1 MKVAVELPGSAI
13 GWAGILWFGLLQG
26 SAWSQVVVTNGL
38 SHFHRGPSQEGGYI
52 ELWNPT
58 PERQTAILIR
68 DSLLG
73 PLNDLQIASEVPIP
87 PEARV
92 RVNYQW
98 LREDSSSQGVRVFV
112 STAAHRAAAPEV
124 QAGRIL
130 VKLSTRYAVDLYRG
144 QLCEELD
151 LLWSDR
157 GIRVTNQSKDFWAGS
172 CYAIRNGERHG
183 RSLAGGVLRPGDSRV
198 WQLPEDSEG
207 AWLENVDGVVVAS
220 RRP

>member
-1 MKVAVELPGSAI
+1 MKIDAEFPGSAL
-13 GWAGILWFGLLQG
+13 GWAGILWIGLIQG

-38 SHFHRGPSQEGGYI
+38 SHFHRGPSQEAGYI

-58 PERQTAILIR
+58 LERQTAILLL

-73 PLNDLQIASEVPIP
+73 PMNDLQIASEVPIG

-98 LREDSSSQGVRVFV
+98 LREDSSSQGVRIFV
-112 STAAHRAAAPEV
+112 STAAQAAAPEV
-124 QAGRIL
+124 QAGRVL
-130 VKLSTRYAVDLYRG
+130 VQISTRYAVDLYRG

-151 LLWSDR
+151 LKWTDL

-183 RSLAGGVLRPGDSRV
+183 RRLAGGVLRPGDSRV

-207 AWLENVDGVVVAS
+207 AWLENVDGVIIAS

>member
-1 MKVAVELPGSAI
+1 MNFPAQPLVGPGFFGLVCFKGPPGVRSWSPTGSATLI
-13 GWAGILWFGLLQG
+13 AD
-26 SAWSQVVVTNGL
+26 
-38 SHFHRGPSQEGGYI
+38 
-52 ELWNPT
+52 PT

-73 PLNDLQIASEVPIP
+73 PMNDLQIASEVPIP

-92 RVNYQW
+92 RVNYRW

-207 AWLENVDGVVVAS
+207 AWLENVDGVIVAS

>member
-1 MKVAVELPGSAI
+1 MKIGAEFPGSAT

-38 SHFHRGPSQEGGYI
+38 SHFQRGSSQEVGYI
-52 ELWNPT
+52 ELWNPSQ
-58 PERQTAILIR
+58 ERHTALLIL

-73 PLNDLQIASEVPIP
+73 PMNDLQIASEVPIP
-87 PEARV
+87 PETRV
-92 RVNYQW
+92 RVNYRW
-98 LREDSSSQGVRVFV
+98 LSEDSSSQGVRIFV
-112 STAAHRAAAPEV
+112 STAAQAAAPEV
-124 QAGRIL
+124 QAGRVL
-130 VKLSTRYAVDLYRG
+130 VQISTRYAVDLYRG

-151 LLWSDR
+151 LVWSDR

-172 CYAIRNGERHG
+172 CYAIRNGERYG
-183 RSLAGGVLRPGDSRV
+183 RSLSGGVLRPGDSRV

-207 AWLENVDGVVVAS
+207 AWLENTDGVIVAS

>member
-1 MKVAVELPGSAI
+1 MKGDAEFPGSAI

-26 SAWSQVVVTNGL
+26 TAWSQVVVTNGL
-38 SHFHRGPSQEGGYI
+38 SHFHRGSTQEAGHI
-52 ELWNPT
+52 EHH
-58 PERQTAILIR
+58 TALLIL

-73 PLNDLQIASEVPIP
+73 PINDLQIASEVPIP
-87 PEARV
+87 PETRV
-92 RVNYQW
+92 RVNYRW
-98 LREDSSSQGVRVFV
+98 LSEDSSSQGVRIFV
-112 STAAHRAAAPEV
+112 STAAHAAAPEV
-124 QAGRIL
+124 QAGR
-130 VKLSTRYAVDLYRG
+130 VQVQLSTRYAVDLYRG

-151 LLWSDR
+151 LVWSDR

-183 RSLAGGVLRPGDSRV
+183 RRLAGGVLRPGDSRV

-207 AWLENVDGVVVAS
+207 AWLENVDGVIVAS

>member
-1 MKVAVELPGSAI
+1 MKGDAEFPGSAI

-26 SAWSQVVVTNGL
+26 TAWSQVVVTNGL
-38 SHFHRGPSQEGGYI
+38 SHFHRGSTQEAGHI
-52 ELWNPT
+52 VLWNPT
-58 PERQTAILIR
+58 QEHHTALLIL

-73 PLNDLQIASEVPIP
+73 PINDLQIASEVPIP
-87 PEARV
+87 PETRV
-92 RVNYQW
+92 RVNYRW
-98 LREDSSSQGVRVFV
+98 LSEDSSSQGVRIFV
-112 STAAHRAAAPEV
+112 STAAHAAAPEV
-124 QAGRIL
+124 QAGR
-130 VKLSTRYAVDLYRG
+130 VQVQLSTRYAVDLYRG

-151 LLWSDR
+151 LVWSDR

-183 RSLAGGVLRPGDSRV
+183 RRLAGGVLRPGDSRV

-207 AWLENVDGVVVAS
+207 AWLENVDGVIVAS

>member
-1 MKVAVELPGSAI
+1 MKFVTEFPGSAI

-38 SHFHRGPSQEGGYI
+38 SHFHRGSSQEAGHI

-58 PERQTAILIR
+58 QERQTALLIL

-73 PLNDLQIASEVPIP
+73 PMRDLQIASEVPIP
-87 PEARV
+87 PETRV
-92 RVNYQW
+92 RVNYRW
-98 LREDSSSQGVRVFV
+98 LSEDSSSQGVRIFV
-112 STAAHRAAAPEV
+112 STAAQAAMPEV
-124 QAGRIL
+124 QAGRVL
-130 VKLSTRYAVDLYRG
+130 VQISTRYAVDLYRG

-151 LLWSDR
+151 LVWSDG

-172 CYAIRNGERHG
+172 CYAIRNGERYG

-198 WQLPEDSEG
+198 WQLPADSEG
-207 AWLENVDGVVVAS
+207 AWLENADGVILAS

>member
-1 MKVAVELPGSAI
+1 MKGDAEFPGSAI

-26 SAWSQVVVTNGL
+26 TAWSQVVVTNGL
-38 SHFHRGPSQEGGYI
+38 SHFHRGFTQEAGHI

-58 PERQTAILIR
+58 HEHHTALLIL

-73 PLNDLQIASEVPIP
+73 PMNDLQIASEVSIP
-87 PEARV
+87 PETRV
-92 RVNYQW
+92 RVNYRW
-98 LREDSSSQGVRVFV
+98 LSEDSSSQGVRIFV
-112 STAAHRAAAPEV
+112 STAAQASAPAV
-124 QAGRIL
+124 QAGR
-130 VKLSTRYAVDLYRG
+130 VQVQLSTRYAVDLYRG

-151 LLWSDR
+151 LVWSDR

-207 AWLENVDGVVVAS
+207 AWLENVDGVIVAS

>member
-1 MKVAVELPGSAI
+1 VKIGAEFPGSAI

-58 PERQTAILIR
+58 QERQTALLIL

-73 PLNDLQIASEVPIP
+73 PMRDLQIASEVPIP
-87 PEARV
+87 PETRV
-92 RVNYQW
+92 RVNYRW
-98 LREDSSSQGVRVFV
+98 LSEDIISQGVRIFV
-112 STAAHRAAAPEV
+112 STAALAAMPEV
-124 QAGRIL
+124 QAGRVL
-130 VKLSTRYAVDLYRG
+130 VQISTRYAVDLYRG
-144 QLCEELD
+144 QICEELD
-151 LLWSDR
+151 LVWSGRD
-157 GIRVTNQSKDFWAGS
+157 IRVTNQSKDFWAGS

-207 AWLENVDGVVVAS
+207 AWLENADGVIVAS

>member
-1 MKVAVELPGSAI
+1 MKVGAEFPGSAI

-38 SHFHRGPSQEGGYI
+38 SHFHRGSSQEAGHI

-58 PERQTAILIR
+58 QERQTALLIL

-73 PLNDLQIASEVPIP
+73 PMRDLQIASEVPIP
-87 PEARV
+87 PETRV
-92 RVNYQW
+92 RVNYRW
-98 LREDSSSQGVRVFV
+98 LSEDSISQGVRIFV
-112 STAAHRAAAPEV
+112 STAAQAAMPEV
-124 QAGRIL
+124 QAGRVL
-130 VKLSTRYAVDLYRG
+130 VQISTRYAVDLYRG

-151 LLWSDR
+151 LVWSDG
-157 GIRVTNQSKDFWAGS
+157 GIRVTNQSKNFWAGS
-172 CYAIRNGERHG
+172 CYAIRNGERYG

-207 AWLENVDGVVVAS
+207 AWLENADGIIVAS

>member
-1 MKVAVELPGSAI
+1 VKTSAEFPGSAI

-38 SHFHRGPSQEGGYI
+38 SHFQRGSSQEAGYI

-58 PERQTAILIR
+58 PERQTAILIL

-73 PLNDLQIASEVPIP
+73 PMNDLQIASEVPIP
-87 PEARV
+87 PEGRV

-98 LREDSSSQGVRVFV
+98 LSEDSSSQGVRVFV
-112 STAAHRAAAPEV
+112 STAAQAAAPEV

-144 QLCEELD
+144 QICEELD
-151 LLWSDR
+151 LLWSGRD
-157 GIRVTNQSKDFWAGS
+157 IRVTNQSKDFWAGS

-207 AWLENVDGVVVAS
+207 AWLENADGVVVAS

>member
-1 MKVAVELPGSAI
+1 MKIGAEFPGSAI

-58 PERQTAILIR
+58 QERQTALLIL

-73 PLNDLQIASEVPIP
+73 PMRDLQIASEVPIP
-87 PEARV
+87 PETRV
-92 RVNYQW
+92 RVNYRW
-98 LREDSSSQGVRVFV
+98 LSEDIISQGVRIFV
-112 STAAHRAAAPEV
+112 STAALAAMPEV
-124 QAGRIL
+124 QAGRVL
-130 VKLSTRYAVDLYRG
+130 VQISTRYAVDLYRG
-144 QLCEELD
+144 QICEELD
-151 LLWSDR
+151 LVWSGRD
-157 GIRVTNQSKDFWAGS
+157 IRVTNQSKDFWAGS

-207 AWLENVDGVVVAS
+207 AWLENADGVIVAS

>member
-1 MKVAVELPGSAI
+1 VKVGAEFPGSAI

-38 SHFHRGPSQEGGYI
+38 SHFHRGSSQEAGYI

-58 PERQTAILIR
+58 QERQTAILIL

-73 PLNDLQIASEVPIP
+73 PMSDLQIASEVPIP
-87 PEARV
+87 PETRV
-92 RVNYQW
+92 RVNYRW
-98 LREDSSSQGVRVFV
+98 LSEDSSSQGVRIFV
-112 STAAHRAAAPEV
+112 STAAQAAMPEV
-124 QAGRIL
+124 QAGRVL
-130 VKLSTRYAVDLYRG
+130 VQISTRYAVDLYRG

-151 LLWSDR
+151 LVWSGG
-157 GIRVTNQSKDFWAGS
+157 GIRVTNQSKNFWAGS

-183 RSLAGGVLRPGDSRV
+183 RSIAGGVLRPGDSRV

-207 AWLENVDGVVVAS
+207 AWLENADGIIVAS

>member
-1 MKVAVELPGSAI
+1 VKVAEFPGSAI

-38 SHFHRGPSQEGGYI
+38 SHFHRGSSQEVGYI

-58 PERQTAILIR
+58 QERQTALLIR
-68 DSLLG
+68 ESLLG
-73 PLNDLQIASEVPIP
+73 PMNDLQIASEVPIA

-92 RVNYQW
+92 RVNYRW
-98 LREDSSSQGVRVFV
+98 LSEDSSSQGVRIFV
-112 STAAHRAAAPEV
+112 STAAQAAVPEV
-124 QAGRIL
+124 QAGRVL
-130 VKLSTRYAVDLYRG
+130 VQISTRYAVDLYRG

-151 LLWSDR
+151 LVWSDR
-157 GIRVTNQSKDFWAGS
+157 GICVTNQSKDFWAGS

-207 AWLENVDGVVVAS
+207 AWLENADGVVVAS

>member
-1 MKVAVELPGSAI
+1 MKISAEFPGSAI

-38 SHFHRGPSQEGGYI
+38 SHFQRGSSQEVGYI

-58 PERQTAILIR
+58 QERQTAVLIL

-73 PLNDLQIASEVPIP
+73 PMNDLQIASEVPIA

-112 STAAHRAAAPEV
+112 STAAQTAAPEV
-124 QAGRIL
+124 QAGRVVVQI
-130 VKLSTRYAVDLYRG
+130 STRYAVDLYRG
-144 QLCEELD
+144 QICEELD
-151 LLWSDR
+151 LVWSGRD
-157 GIRVTNQSKDFWAGS
+157 IRVTNQSKDFWAGS

-207 AWLENVDGVVVAS
+207 AWLENADGVIVAS

>member
-1 MKVAVELPGSAI
+1 
-13 GWAGILWFGLLQG
+13 
-26 SAWSQVVVTNGL
+26 VVTNGL
-38 SHFHRGPSQEGGYI
+38 SHFHRGSSQEAGYI

-58 PERQTAILIR
+58 QERQTAILIR

-73 PLNDLQIASEVPIP
+73 PLNDLQIASEVPIA

-92 RVNYQW
+92 RVTYQW

-112 STAAHRAAAPEV
+112 STAAQTAAPEV
-124 QAGRIL
+124 QAGRVL
-130 VKLSTRYAVDLYRG
+130 VQISTRYAVDLYRG
-144 QLCEELD
+144 QICEELD
-151 LLWSDR
+151 LVWSGRD
-157 GIRVTNQSKDFWAGS
+157 IRVTNQSKDFWAGS

-198 WQLPEDSEG
+198 WQLPADSEG
-207 AWLENVDGVVVAS
+207 AWLENADGVIVAS

>member
-1 MKVAVELPGSAI
+1 MAEPRVVARHNMTRTIAAAAASPARTPAPSSSSYPKQQLVKVAVEFPGSAI

-26 SAWSQVVVTNGL
+26 SSWSQVVVTNGL
-38 SHFHRGPSQEGGYI
+38 SHFHRGPSQAGGYI

-73 PLNDLQIASEVPIP
+73 PMNDLQIASEVHIP
-87 PEARV
+87 PKARV
-92 RVNYQW
+92 RMNYQW

-130 VKLSTRYAVDLYRG
+130 VQLST
-144 QLCEELD
+144 
-151 LLWSDR
+151 LLWLLPL
-157 GIRVTNQSKDFWAGS
+157 VPL
-172 CYAIRNGERHG
+172 G
-183 RSLAGGVLRPGDSRV
+183 R
-198 WQLPEDSEG
+198 
-207 AWLENVDGVVVAS
+207 AS
-220 RRP
+220 RRTTLGLRTRVGNRRSRHRWAVMQEDT

>member
-1 MKVAVELPGSAI
+1 MKISAEFPGSAI
-13 GWAGILWFGLLQG
+13 GWAGILWFGMLQG

-38 SHFHRGPSQEGGYI
+38 SHFQRGSSQEVGYI

-58 PERQTAILIR
+58 QERQTAVLIL

-73 PLNDLQIASEVPIP
+73 PMNDLQIASEVPIA

-112 STAAHRAAAPEV
+112 STAAQTAAPEV
-124 QAGRIL
+124 QAGRVL
-130 VKLSTRYAVDLYRG
+130 VQISTRYAVDLYRG
-144 QLCEELD
+144 QICEELD
-151 LLWSDR
+151 LVWSGRD
-157 GIRVTNQSKDFWAGS
+157 IRVTNQSKDFWAGS

-198 WQLPEDSEG
+198 WQIPEDSEG
-207 AWLENVDGVVVAS
+207 AWLENADGVIVAS

>member
-1 MKVAVELPGSAI
+1 MKGDAEFPGSAI
-13 GWAGILWFGLLQG
+13 GWAGIIWFGLLQG
-26 SAWSQVVVTNGL
+26 TAWSQVVVTNGL
-38 SHFHRGPSQEGGYI
+38 SHFHRGSTQEAGHI

-58 PERQTAILIR
+58 QEHHTALLIL

-73 PLNDLQIASEVPIP
+73 PINDLQIASEVPIP
-87 PEARV
+87 PETRV
-92 RVNYQW
+92 RVNYRW
-98 LREDSSSQGVRVFV
+98 LSEDSSSQGVRIFV
-112 STAAHRAAAPEV
+112 STAAHAAAPEV
-124 QAGRIL
+124 QAGR
-130 VKLSTRYAVDLYRG
+130 VQVQLSTRYAVDLYRG

-151 LLWSDR
+151 LVWSDR

-183 RSLAGGVLRPGDSRV
+183 RILAGGVLRPGDSRV

-207 AWLENVDGVVVAS
+207 AWLENVDGVIVAS

>member
-1 MKVAVELPGSAI
+1 MKVAEFPGSAI

-38 SHFHRGPSQEGGYI
+38 SHFHRGSSQEVGYI

-58 PERQTAILIR
+58 QERQTALLIR
-68 DSLLG
+68 ESLLG
-73 PLNDLQIASEVPIP
+73 PMNDLQIASEVPIA

-92 RVNYQW
+92 RVNYRW
-98 LREDSSSQGVRVFV
+98 LSEDSSSQGVRIFV
-112 STAAHRAAAPEV
+112 STAAQAAVPEV
-124 QAGRIL
+124 QAGRVL
-130 VKLSTRYAVDLYRG
+130 VQISTRYAVDLYRG

-151 LLWSDR
+151 LVWSDR
-157 GIRVTNQSKDFWAGS
+157 GICVTNQSKDFWAGS

-207 AWLENVDGVVVAS
+207 AWLENADGVVVAS